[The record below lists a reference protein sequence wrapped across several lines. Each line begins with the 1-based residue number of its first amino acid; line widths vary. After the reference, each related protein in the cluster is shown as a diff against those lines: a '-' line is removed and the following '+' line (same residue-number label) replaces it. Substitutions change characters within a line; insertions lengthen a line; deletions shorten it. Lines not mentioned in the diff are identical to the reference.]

1 MGGTDSGRIPTMVDV
16 AKAAGVSRALVSIV
30 MRGAPGA
37 SEQTRAHVLAAAA
50 NLGYVPDARA
60 QALRQRGKP
69 SIGVV
74 FQPSQTFQAAIVDRI
89 YAATKNT
96 DYSVVLSATTEAHD
110 GDAALD
116 SLVAYRCGALIALGT
131 DQAEHAVKLAGRLPL
146 VVVARAIDAEGV
158 DCVTSDDAA
167 GMGQAVGHLVSLG
180 HRRITYLESP
190 FAGGNAERLHG
201 YREAMASHGLADE
214 IDVVTGG
221 SLEEGGAAAAAAL
234 LDRALRVRGAD
245 DLLERP
251 ELPTAIIGFNDNC
264 AAGVQDIFVRRG
276 VRIPEDISL
285 VGFDD
290 SEVAQVSY
298 RQLTTI
304 HQDIDALAKAA
315 TQRAIDRMFGRQ
327 PENRIQVIPTTLTLR
342 STTTRPRSGA

>member
-234 LDRALRVRGAD
+234 L
-245 DLLERP
+245 ERP

>member
-1 MGGTDSGRIPTMVDV
+1 MGGIEGGRVPTMMDV

-89 YAATKNT
+89 YAATNGT

-116 SLVAYRCGALIALGT
+116 LLVAYRCGALIALGT

-158 DCVTSDDAA
+158 DCVTSDDLA

-190 FAGGNAERLHG
+190 FAGGNAERLRG
-201 YREAMASHGLADE
+201 YREAMASYCLADE

-221 SLEEGGAAAAAAL
+221 SLEEGGAAAAAA
-234 LDRALRVRGAD
+234 
-245 DLLERP
+245 LLERP

-304 HQDIDALAKAA
+304 HQDIDALATAA

-342 STTTRPRSGA
+342 STTALPRSGA

>member
-1 MGGTDSGRIPTMVDV
+1 MGRGKIPGWEDVMGGTDSGRIPTMVDV

-234 LDRALRVRGAD
+234 L
-245 DLLERP
+245 ERP

>member
-1 MGGTDSGRIPTMVDV
+1 MSGGDSGRIPTMVDV

-50 NLGYVPDARA
+50 KLGYVPDARA

-74 FQPSQTFQAAIVDRI
+74 FQPSQPFQAAIVDRI
-89 YAATKNT
+89 YAATRDT
-96 DYSVVLSATTEAHD
+96 DYSVVLSATTETH
-110 GDAALD
+110 GEGAALE
-116 SLVAYRCGALIALGT
+116 SLIAYRCGALIALGT
-131 DQAEHAVKLAGRLPL
+131 DLRAERLSPIAQRLPL
-146 VVVARAIDAEGV
+146 IVVAWSLDAEGV
-158 DCVTSDDAA
+158 ECVASDDSE
-167 GMGQAVGHLVSLG
+167 GMAQATGHLVSLG

-190 FAGGNAERLHG
+190 AAGGNTERRKG
-201 YREAMASHGLADE
+201 YVAAMTSHGLATE
-214 IDVVTGG
+214 IDIVPAG
-221 SLEEGGAAAAAAL
+221 SREEGGASAAEAL
-234 LDRALRVRGAD
+234 LA
-245 DLLERP
+245 RP

-290 SEVAQVSY
+290 SEIAQVSY

-304 HQDIDALAKAA
+304 RQDIDALARVA
-315 TQRAIDRMFGRQ
+315 TNRAIDRMFGRSTDE
-327 PENRIQVIPTTLTLR
+327 PVQVIPTTLTLR
-342 STTTRPRSGA
+342 STTGPPRAT

>member
-1 MGGTDSGRIPTMVDV
+1 MVGKDGGRIPTMVDV

-50 NLGYVPDARA
+50 DLGYVPDARA

-74 FQPSQTFQAAIVDRI
+74 FQPSQPFQAAIVDRI
-89 YAATKNT
+89 YAATRDT
-96 DYSVVLSATTEAHD
+96 DYSVVLSASTETNRQE
-110 GDAALD
+110 AALE
-116 SLVAYRCGALIALGT
+116 SLIAYRCGSLIALGT
-131 DQAEHAVKLAGRLPL
+131 DLRAEHLEPIATRLPL
-146 VVVARAIDAEGV
+146 IVVAWSLDAEAV
-158 DCVTSDDAA
+158 ECVASDDTE
-167 GMGQAVGHLVSLG
+167 GMTQAIGHLVSLG

-190 FAGGNAERLHG
+190 SAGGNTERRQG
-201 YREAMASHGLADE
+201 YLQAMTSHGLASE
-214 IDVVTGG
+214 IDVVSAG
-221 SLEEGGAAAAAAL
+221 SREEGGAMAAAA
-234 LDRALRVRGAD
+234 
-245 DLLERP
+245 LLERP

-276 VRIPEDISL
+276 VRIPEDVSL

-290 SEVAQVSY
+290 SEIAQVSY

-304 HQDIDALAKAA
+304 KQDIDALARVAVN
-315 TQRAIDRMFGRQ
+315 RAIDRMFGR
-327 PENRIQVIPTTLTLR
+327 PGDGPPPVIPTSLTLR
-342 STTTRPRSGA
+342 RTTAPPRAS